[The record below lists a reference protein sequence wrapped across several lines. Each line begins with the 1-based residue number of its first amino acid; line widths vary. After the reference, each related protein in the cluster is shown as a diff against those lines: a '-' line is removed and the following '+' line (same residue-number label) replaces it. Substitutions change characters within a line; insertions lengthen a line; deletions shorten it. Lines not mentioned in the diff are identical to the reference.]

1 MLYLKYNMLKIISM
15 IMFFFGIL
23 FLFLSMVFK
32 FMSMNLIL
40 EWSIIK
46 IMAMDIKIILMIDFY
61 SLFFSFIVMYI
72 SSSIILFSEYYM
84 EGIKMMNRFIILML
98 LFVMSMIMLIYSSNM
113 IFLLLGWDGLG
124 LVSFLLVIFYQN
136 KSSLSGGMLTI
147 LSNRLGDGFL
157 ILGLCMMYDVMS
169 YNYIY
174 MTYFDNKYMYF
185 MFLILLACMTKSA
198 QFPFSAWLPA
208 AMAAPTPVSS
218 LVHSSTLVTAGVYL
232 LIRYSDCLKFMNF
245 NTILLYMCLVTMVMA
260 GLSAMYEN
268 DLKKIVALSTL
279 SQLSLMMLAVS
290 LGMYDM
296 AYFHLITHATFKS
309 LMFLCVGVLMH
320 GYSGYQDMRFM
331 SLKLNKSNF
340 LSILMIYTFMTL
352 GGMFFLSGFY
362 SKDLIIEFIFMHNY
376 SIFIMIML
384 YIGSML
390 TIMYSVRVIY
400 MIYTNSL
407 CFNSLSMSLSSNL
420 LLLPLLMLFFL
431 SLISGNLMSWLLFDS
446 PTHIIL
452 NFFSKIFI
460 LLLIIVSLI
469 IMYPLM
475 KLFLAI
481 HIKNSIFSSF
491 LGSMWFV
498 NNFSSEHIIYLSLS
512 YSMHINKFIDK
523 GWSENMGGLGMYT
536 KLTNLSKFSNN
547 YYYYNMSM
555 YLMMFVFWIMIILFI
570 V

>member
-1 MLYLKYNMLKIISM
+1 MLYLKYYMLKIISM

-23 FLFLSMVFK
+23 FLILSLVFK

-46 IMAMDIKIILMIDFY
+46 IMSMDMKIILMMDFY

-84 EGIKMMNRFIILML
+84 EGTKMMNRFIILML
-98 LFVMSMIMLIYSSNM
+98 LFVISMILLIYSSNM

-136 KSSLSGGMLTI
+136 KSSLAGGVLTI

-157 ILGLCMMYDVMS
+157 ILGLCMMYDMMS

-174 MTYFDNKYMYF
+174 MIYLDNKYMYF
-185 MFLILLACMTKSA
+185 MILILLACMTKSA

-245 NTILLYMCLVTMVMA
+245 NTILLYSCLITMLMS

-331 SLKLNKSNF
+331 STKLYKSNF

-362 SKDLIIEFIFMHNY
+362 SKDLIIEFIFMNNY
-376 SIFIMIML
+376 SIFVMIML
-384 YIGSML
+384 YLGSML

-407 CFNSLSMSLSSNL
+407 CFNSLSMSLGSNL
-420 LLLPLLMLFFL
+420 LLLPLGMLFFL
-431 SLISGNLMSWLLFDS
+431 SIFSGSLMSWLLLDS
-446 PTHIIL
+446 PMYIIL
-452 NFFSKIFI
+452 NFYSKIII
-460 LLLIIVSLI
+460 LLLIIVSLVI
-469 IMYPLM
+469 SYSFI
-475 KLFLAI
+475 KLFLMI
-481 HIKNSIFSSF
+481 NIKNNIFNSF
-491 LGSMWFV
+491 LNSMWFM
-498 NNFSSEHIIYLSLS
+498 NYFSSQHIINFSLV
-512 YSMHINKFIDK
+512 YSMNINKLIDK
-523 GWSENMGGLGMYT
+523 GWSEKMGGLGVYS
-536 KLTNLSKFSNN
+536 KLINLSKLSNN
-547 YYYYNMSM
+547 YYYYNISM
-555 YLMMFVFWIMIILFI
+555 YLVSFIIWILIILFI
-570 V
+570 I